1 MKKKIL
7 AAFMAAVMCA
17 LLCACGAEE
26 STVSKVKETSLEE
39 KQFQVWKVRCA
50 QS

>member
-26 STVSKVKETSLEE
+26 STVSKVKETS
-39 KQFQVWKVRCA
+39 
-50 QS
+50 